1 MKISI
6 AGPKHLTNYKT
17 IKEII
22 DTVVNQKNI
31 EITEI
36 VSNHTP
42 GTSIL
47 SERYAKEHKI
57 PIVIYEADWN
67 QDTILSIAKRDN
79 TIANRID
86 ALILIRSNLMNTNG
100 NIRIAEAMIRKN
112 KVVYGVDAQGK

>member
-57 PIVIYEADWN
+57 PIVIYETDWN

-79 TIANRID
+79 AIANYID

-100 NIRIAEAMIRKN
+100 NIRIAETMIRKN
-112 KVVYGVDAQGK
+112 KVVYGVDTQGK